1 MKKKTK
7 TGKGLLKVLA
17 ILIAV
22 VVVFTGVATALTSVG
37 NKANAE
43 KISSFSAVE
52 NDSQLI
58 PEKDENGRWTFTTD
72 RDFKILHLTDVHIG
86 AGFMCQKKDAMA
98 LNAVA
103 SMVTAE
109 KPDLVVITG
118 DIAYP
123 VPFQAGTINNLN
135 AAKLFASLME
145 KLGVYWTMTY
155 GNHDTESYS
164 KYTRED
170 LDKFYSSDE
179 LKYCLYEPD
188 SEEVDGYGN
197 NVINIKNS
205 KGIITQSIFT
215 FDSHSYVDGDVL
227 GLMWKYD
234 NIHENQVDWYKKT
247 VISLNEEN
255 QKTIDNLELK
265 EKSDIKSLAFF
276 HIPLVEQ
283 KDAWYEFADNGFKD
297 TENVKLHYG
306 VAGEGNKVVYSGIG
320 EDELFE
326 TMLELGSTKG
336 VFCGHDHYNNFSID
350 YKGIRLTYGMSVDYL
365 AYPGIY
371 KEGSQRGCTV
381 ITIESDGSFD
391 CKSESYYQDKY
402 TSVFGK
408 DNIEEVV
415 MQELTQIAPVKS

>member
-7 TGKGLLKVLA
+7 KGKLLLKVLA
-17 ILIAV
+17 GLLAV
-22 VVVFTGVATALTSVG
+22 IIVFVGAASVLTSVG
-37 NKANAE
+37 NKANTE
-43 KISSFSAVE
+43 KVNSFAAVE
-52 NDSQLI
+52 NEEQLV
-58 PEKDENGRWTFTTD
+58 PEKDEKGRWTFTTD

-109 KPDLVVITG
+109 KPDLVIITG

-123 VPFQAGTINNLN
+123 VPFQAGTFNNLN
-135 AAKLFASLME
+135 AAKLFAALME

-155 GNHDTESYS
+155 GNHDTEAYS
-164 KYTRED
+164 FYTRED
-170 LDKFYSSDE
+170 LDEFYTSDE
-179 LKYCLYEPD
+179 LKYCLYESD

-205 KGIITQSIFT
+205 KGVITQSLFT

-227 GLMWKYD
+227 GIMWKYD
-234 NIHENQVDWYKKT
+234 NIHENQVEWYKET
-247 VISLNEEN
+247 VVSLNEEN
-255 QKTIDNLELK
+255 QKVIDELGLK

-283 KDAWYEFADNGFKD
+283 KDAWYEYAENGFKD
-297 TENVKLHYG
+297 TKDVKFHYG
-306 VAGEGNKVVYSGIG
+306 IAGEGSKVVYSGIG
-320 EDELFE
+320 EDTLFE

-336 VFCGHDHYNNFSID
+336 TFCGHDHYNNFSID
-350 YKGIRLTYGMSVDYL
+350 YKGIRFTYGMSVDYL

-381 ITIESDGSFD
+381 ITVKEDGSFD
-391 CKSESYYQDKY
+391 CKAESYYQDKY
-402 TSVFGK
+402 TEVFGK
-408 DNIEEVV
+408 ENVETVV
-415 MQELTQIAPVKS
+415 MQEVTQIVPEV